1 MPLFGGT
8 PFDTDVDKVTSE
20 ANTTEDWGLILDI
33 CDRIK
38 ANSNAPKDAFKSIMR
53 RLKTPNPH
61 VQLQSLMLLGAC
73 VSNGGKLFHQE
84 VSSRDFCADA
94 RNIVSKGHPKVSEKM
109 RLLLKDWA
117 EKEMK
122 NDPSCSLVTQ
132 LYNSLKTEGFGFST
146 SDDPPKAVQ
155 TYSNDPNVVST
166 QQEEDDIAK
175 AIALSLGNNKSSSQS
190 PSGGGGGGGGGG
202 GTTGSLYP
210 STNALYA
217 SPIQQQQ
224 PKESRK
230 VKALYD
236 FEAAEDNEL
245 TFKAGEII
253 SVLDDRDV
261 NWWKGENFRGTG
273 LFPSNF
279 VTADL
284 TAETEPEIKAREKKV
299 SFEEEVE
306 VRTIEPPTEIKIST
320 ETMDQCLEMLQNAD
334 PTMERPDN
342 PDMPLL
348 EATCNG
354 MAPLIDQ
361 ELESIDRDHAD
372 LTALNHRLMDAF
384 QMYHDLMKEAPVYGY
399 SMKNMAPNQG
409 PFTGQ
414 GPVPVPGPF
423 TGQGPVPVPGG
434 YAPQQPNMGG
444 MPPPQMVQYNAG
456 APPQQQ
462 YMGPPGGVPNSSG
475 MGPPVMNQGMNMPP
489 SSQAAP
495 ASTMA
500 MSQPVLS
507 QPGMGQAAQP
517 IYSSS
522 PASSTMYTHNIPQ
535 NSLPA
540 ASQTSP
546 GSAPFQYNSAPVGTV
561 APTNTSYSQPAPMGS
576 MQPQGGVPSTGVA
589 HGYGMAPPPG
599 DQGVQG
605 VMMGQGIP
613 PHQQLLL

>member
-20 ANTTEDWGLILDI
+20 SNTAEDWGLILDI
-33 CDRIK
+33 CDRVK

-61 VQLQSLMLLGAC
+61 VQLQSLTLLGAC
-73 VSNGGKLFHQE
+73 VSNCGKPFHQE
-84 VSSRDFCADA
+84 VSSRDFCSDA
-94 RNIVSKGHPKVSEKM
+94 RNIATKAHPKVAEKM

-122 NDPSCSLVTQ
+122 NEPSCSLIVQ
-132 LYNSLKTEGFGFST
+132 LYNSLKSEGFGFSA
-146 SDDPPKAVQ
+146 SDDTPKAPPPV
-155 TYSNDPNVVST
+155 SNDPNVVSS

-175 AIALSLGNNKSSSQS
+175 AIALSLENEKSASRSS
-190 PSGGGGGGGGGG
+190 SGGGGGSSSGGGGG
-202 GTTGSLYP
+202 YQQTGGSLYP
-210 STNALYA
+210 TTNSLYA
-217 SPIQQQQ
+217 TPTPQTRE
-224 PKESRK
+224 PRK

-253 SVLDDRDV
+253 SILDDRDA
-261 NWWKGENFRGTG
+261 NWWKGENFRGIG

-299 SFEEEVE
+299 SFDEEVE
-306 VRTIEPPTEIKIST
+306 VRTIEPPAEIRISV
-320 ETMDQCLEMLQNAD
+320 ETMDQCLDVLQNAD

-361 ELESIDRDHAD
+361 ELEAIDRDHAD
-372 LTALNHRLMDAF
+372 LTALNQRLIDAF

-399 SMKNMAPNQG
+399 QLKGMVPGQG

-414 GPVPVPGPF
+414 GPVPI
-423 TGQGPVPVPGG
+423 PGG
-434 YAPQQPNMGG
+434 YQLPNMAG
-444 MPPPQMVQYNAG
+444 MPPQQMAQYNAG

-462 YMGPPGGVPNSSG
+462 YMGPPGTAVASAG
-475 MGPPVMNQGMNMPP
+475 MGQPIMNQGMNMPP
-489 SSQAAP
+489 SSQSAP
-495 ASTMA
+495 VSAMT
-500 MSQPVLS
+500 MSQPIPS
-507 QPGMGQAAQP
+507 QPGLGQPAQSV
-517 IYSSS
+517 YSTS
-522 PASSTMYTHNIPQ
+522 PAASTMYTSVPQ
-535 NSLPA
+535 QNNSLPA
-540 ASQTSP
+540 ASHSTGSP
-546 GSAPFQYNSAPVGTV
+546 APFQYNSAAPVGTV
-561 APTNTSYSQPAPMGS
+561 APTSTSYSQPMGS
-576 MQPQGGVPSTGVA
+576 MQPPGGVTSTGVA
-589 HGYGMAPPPG
+589 QGYGMAPPPA
-599 DQGVQG
+599 DQGG
-605 VMMGQGIP
+605 MMGQGMP
-613 PHQQLLL
+613 PQQQLLL

>member
-1 MPLFGGT
+1 
-8 PFDTDVDKVTSE
+8 
-20 ANTTEDWGLILDI
+20 
-33 CDRIK
+33 
-38 ANSNAPKDAFKSIMR
+38 MR
-53 RLKTPNPH
+53 RLKIPNPH
-61 VQLQSLMLLGAC
+61 VQLQSLVLLGAC
-73 VSNGGKLFHQE
+73 VSNCGKPFHQE

-109 RLLLKDWA
+109 RLLLKDWS

-122 NDPSCSLVTQ
+122 NDPSCSLITQ
-132 LYNSLKTEGFGFST
+132 LYNSLKTEGFGFSS
-146 SDDPPKAVQ
+146 SDDTPKPTQ
-155 TYSNDPNVVST
+155 TFSKDPNVVSS

-175 AIALSLGNNKSSSQS
+175 AIALSLENDKSSNRSS
-190 PSGGGGGGGGGG
+190 SGGGGNSGGGGSSYQSSS
-202 GTTGSLYP
+202 SLYP
-210 STNALYA
+210 STNTLYA
-217 SPIQQQQ
+217 SPIQHQSR
-224 PKESRK
+224 ESRK

-253 SVLDDRDV
+253 SVLDDRDA

-299 SFEEEVE
+299 SFDEEVE
-306 VRTIEPPTEIKIST
+306 VRTIEPPSEIKISA
-320 ETMDQCLEMLQNAD
+320 ETMDQCLDMLQNTD

-372 LTALNHRLMDAF
+372 LTALNQRLIDAF

-399 SMKNMAPNQG
+399 SLKGVVPGQG

-414 GPVPVPGPF
+414 GPVPI
-423 TGQGPVPVPGG
+423 PGG
-434 YAPQQPNMGG
+434 YAPQQP
-444 MPPPQMVQYNAG
+444 MPPQQMTQYNAG

-462 YMGPPGGVPNSSG
+462 YMGIGQPI
-475 MGPPVMNQGMNMPP
+475 MNQSMNMPP
-489 SSQAAP
+489 SSQSVP
-495 ASTMA
+495 VSTMS
-500 MSQPVLS
+500 MSQPIPS
-507 QPGMGQAAQP
+507 QSAVGPASQQT
-517 IYSSS
+517 YSSS
-522 PASSTMYTHNIPQ
+522 PASSTMYNNIPQ

-540 ASQTSP
+540 ASQSSP
-546 GSAPFQYNSAPVGTV
+546 GSTPFQYNSAPVGTV

-576 MQPQGGVPSTGVA
+576 MQPQGGVPSTGMEQ
-589 HGYGMAPPPG
+589 GYSMAPPTG
-599 DQGVQG
+599 DQG

-613 PHQQLLL
+613 PQQQLLL